1 MDVVGKD
8 FTVLNAT
15 RKENDFFYGKGVVDA
30 NLHVVGVGSKP
41 TVDGSVKLK
50 QGSDI
55 TVIMP
60 DDDLGQASNEEV
72 VEFVN
77 RSNPKAAVKDSVVTT
92 NALDF
97 GSEISLNLEA
107 DDRSQ
112 LTIVVDELN
121 GDNLKVKGNAQ
132 LNAGVSANGQPYI
145 LGLYR
150 SSRSGRR

>member
-1 MDVVGKD
+1 MCIRDSVG
-8 FTVLNAT
+8 TN
-15 RKENDFFYGKGVVDA
+15 
-30 NLHVVGVGSKP
+30 P
-41 TVDGSVKLK
+41 TIDGSVKLK

-60 DDDLGQASNEEV
+60 DDDLGKASTEGI

-77 RSNPKAAVKDSVVTT
+77 KSDTTAVPNAGAETAAPL
-92 NALDF
+92 AF
-97 GSEISLNLEA
+97 GAGISLNLEA

-132 LNAGVSANGQPYI
+132 LNAGITPEGQPYI
-145 LGLYR
+145 LGLYELTQGL
-150 SSRSGRR
+150 SLIHI